1 MKRSA
6 SVLPPLEEVDWAL
19 AVSQIMHVSKR
30 RAAAALEGNDG
41 DVEAACEAITHGMYD
56 GQDASPQGETTD
68 VHART
73 TAAPPGQR
81 LQGDV
86 AALSRTCAVSLQVN
100 VQRTA
105 LWQLSTLQ

>member
-6 SVLPPLEEVDWAL
+6 SVLPPVEEVDWAL

-56 GQDASPQGETTD
+56 DPDASPEETTN

-73 TAAPPGQR
+73 SAAPPGQR